1 MIRFPNQIYKFA
13 FQTKRCRSY
22 SSVEELSSD
31 DQGKRMDGDKML
43 KRRRTD
49 FPEKAIAEKSSQDDS
64 DDDDVPLAKRKKKT
78 SVVKQVRIVVVEID
92 TRPVN
97 EYAIEMG
104 KKVKVVLDPFIVR
117 DWERGQE
124 ATSEDEALMASNLKP
139 SPKSKKK
146 KKAQLQKNAPSK
158 SVPQGLLQNN
168 VARVSE
174 SPSPPITPPAQ
185 LSPSSSSERIDT
197 EKECDI
203 GKKYLPPTPKNSSYV
218 EERHGLKLK
227 PEIPKISPTRSV
239 VVSEESK
246 ADIPRQET
254 STEVPNTESQRDRKT
269 TVTESYGSKNNQEI
283 GNVKATSKDLFTT
296 APNNHDI
303 NDKNISLPEQVSPR
317 KTTKVS
323 APSQKSLLRTF
334 RIVKSSSRIG
344 PPTTSASSSSD
355 DESSN
360 VGVQNHADHN
370 YHGTVQSK
378 TPPSSMRVPVIN
390 LEPLNIPHAKR
401 ALVPILEPPPDRKC
415 MICKVCNKDDFEGH
429 LMRHFRDEI
438 QTMLGTAY
446 KYPPFLCPKCPDR
459 KHPSAFDLSQHF
471 GRDHK
476 IVLDLYFKRIGKPD
490 FASHMPSH
498 KENVTTAGYEE
509 EFYSCSLCIRKHST
523 KQFTNVIMLKSHLF
537 DDHFTSPVKDGIVKD
552 IESSL

>member
-78 SVVKQVRIVVVEID
+78 SVVKQVRTVVVEVD

-124 ATSEDEALMASNLKP
+124 ATSEDEALMASNLRP

-146 KKAQLQKNAPSK
+146 KKAQLQKNAVSK

-197 EKECDI
+197 EKESDI
-203 GKKYLPPTPKNSSYV
+203 GRKYLPPTPN
-218 EERHGLKLK
+218 
-227 PEIPKISPTRSV
+227 
-239 VVSEESK
+239 
-246 ADIPRQET
+246 A
-254 STEVPNTESQRDRKT
+254 
-269 TVTESYGSKNNQEI
+269 
-283 GNVKATSKDLFTT
+283 
-296 APNNHDI
+296 
-303 NDKNISLPEQVSPR
+303 
-317 KTTKVS
+317 
-323 APSQKSLLRTF
+323 
-334 RIVKSSSRIG
+334 
-344 PPTTSASSSSD
+344 
-355 DESSN
+355 
-360 VGVQNHADHN
+360 
-370 YHGTVQSK
+370 
-378 TPPSSMRVPVIN
+378 
-390 LEPLNIPHAKR
+390 
-401 ALVPILEPPPDRKC
+401 
-415 MICKVCNKDDFEGH
+415 
-429 LMRHFRDEI
+429 
-438 QTMLGTAY
+438 
-446 KYPPFLCPKCPDR
+446 
-459 KHPSAFDLSQHF
+459 
-471 GRDHK
+471 
-476 IVLDLYFKRIGKPD
+476 
-490 FASHMPSH
+490 
-498 KENVTTAGYEE
+498 
-509 EFYSCSLCIRKHST
+509 
-523 KQFTNVIMLKSHLF
+523 
-537 DDHFTSPVKDGIVKD
+537 
-552 IESSL
+552 

>member
-197 EKECDI
+197 EKESDI
-203 GKKYLPPTPKNSSYV
+203 GRKYLPPTPKNTSYI
-218 EERHGLKLK
+218 EERHGLKLN
-227 PEIPKISPTRSV
+227 PEILKNSHTRSLV
-239 VVSEESK
+239 EIEESK
-246 ADIPRQET
+246 AAIPKQEA
-254 STEVPNTESQRDRKT
+254 S
-269 TVTESYGSKNNQEI
+269 
-283 GNVKATSKDLFTT
+283 SKDLFT
-296 APNNHDI
+296 AQNNHFVH
-303 NDKNISLPEQVSPR
+303 DKNIILPKQVSP
-317 KTTKVS
+317 KKPTQ
-323 APSQKSLLRTF
+323 PGQKSLLRNF

-344 PPTTSASSSSD
+344 PPTTSASSSSE
-355 DESSN
+355 DESTS
-360 VGVQNHADHN
+360 VGSQNHADHN
-370 YHGTVQSK
+370 YHGSVKSK
-378 TPPSSMRVPVIN
+378 SPPNSMRVPVIN
-390 LEPLNIPHAKR
+390 LEPLNIPDAKH
-401 ALVPILEPPPDRKC
+401 ALVPVLEPPADRKC

-429 LMRHFRDEI
+429 LMRHFREEI
-438 QTMLGTAY
+438 QTMLGAAGKRY
-446 KYPPFLCPKCPDR
+446 PFLCPKCPDK
-459 KHPSAFDLSQHF
+459 KHNSAYDLSQHF

-476 IVLDLYFKRIGKPD
+476 IVLELYFKKIGKPD
-490 FASHMPSH
+490 APSYLTSSL
-498 KENVTTAGYEE
+498 KGNVTTSRDEE
-509 EFYSCSLCIRKHST
+509 ELFSCSLCNMKASP
-523 KQFTNVIMLKSHLF
+523 KQFVNVVMLKSHLF
-537 DDHFTSPVKDGIVKD
+537 DEHFTSPVRDSIVKD

>member
-1 MIRFPNQIYKFA
+1 M
-13 FQTKRCRSY
+13 KRSRSC

-31 DQGKRMDGDKML
+31 DQGKRRDSDKML
-43 KRRRTD
+43 KRTRTGS
-49 FPEKAIAEKSSQDDS
+49 PAKVIAEKSSQDDS
-64 DDDDVPLAKRKKKT
+64 DDDDVPLAKRKKV
-78 SVVKQVRIVVVEID
+78 SVAKKQRRKLVVQID
-92 TRPVN
+92 TRPVSQ
-97 EYAIEMG
+97 YAIEMG
-104 KKVKVVLDPFIVR
+104 KKAKVIVDPFVVR

-124 ATSEDEALMASNLKP
+124 ATSDDEALVACNFKP
-139 SPKSKKK
+139 SPKFKKNK
-146 KKAQLQKNAPSK
+146 MAKLQKNYLSK
-158 SVPQGLLQNN
+158 KGQLSRESEPEGLLQNN

-254 STEVPNTESQRDRKT
+254 STEVPNIESQRDRKT
-269 TVTESYGSKNNQEI
+269 TVTESYGSKNNPEI
-283 GNVKATSKDLFTT
+283 GNVKATSKDL

-360 VGVQNHADHN
+360 VGVHNHADHN
-370 YHGTVQSK
+370 YHGNAQSK
-378 TPPSSMRVPVIN
+378 TPPTSMRVPVIN

-429 LMRHFRDEI
+429 LMRHFRDDI
-438 QTMLGTAY
+438 QTMLGNAY

-509 EFYSCSLCIRKHST
+509 EFYSCSLCIRKSST
-523 KQFTNVIMLKSHLF
+523 KQFANVIMLKSHLF